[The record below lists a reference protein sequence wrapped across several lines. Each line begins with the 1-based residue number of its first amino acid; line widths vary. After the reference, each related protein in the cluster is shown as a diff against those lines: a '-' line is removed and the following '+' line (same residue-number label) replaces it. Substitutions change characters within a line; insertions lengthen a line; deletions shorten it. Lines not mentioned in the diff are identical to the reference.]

1 MPATICSPDPRR
13 DTAALPAGQ
22 QVITESHTD
31 RQSTFLVRSNEP
43 IQDPTVSVT
52 SLNLEDL
59 VLAYM
64 GSAKAASARPMLEGT
79 R

>member
-1 MPATICSPDPRR
+1 M
-13 DTAALPAGQ
+13 
-22 QVITESHTD
+22 
-31 RQSTFLVRSNEP
+31 VRSKEP
-43 IQDPTVSVT
+43 IQDPTFSVA

-64 GSAKAASARPMLEGT
+64 GSAKAGSVYPMLAGT